1 MLIGALLIL
10 TWLVL
15 LVRYP
20 LRAVPI
26 SLGALLMLGLV
37 AGWVLWQEHRE
48 RQLLGRLELHL
59 SYAPGPCPAAQPLRV
74 TLRNNS
80 RRALRGLR
88 WDVTAHVPGTPPWYR
103 TPTTPPSI
111 RALVIFRVER
121 SGNPACRCRRC
132 VQAIAPARWSSKP
145 RTCAAASG
153 MIEHAPSHP
162 TPQPLSCMNKQ
173 YQSAN

>member
-80 RRALRGLR
+80 GRALRGLR
-88 WDVTAHVPGTPPWYR
+88 WDVTAHVPGTRTNLVQNAYDAPIYQGPGDLQSGAQWQSCLPLPPLRAGYR
-103 TPTTPPSI
+103 AST
-111 RALVIFRVER
+111 LEF
-121 SGNPACRCRRC
+121 
-132 VQAIAPARWSSKP
+132 QAENLRG
-145 RTCAAASG
+145 RFG
-153 MIEHAPSHP
+153 DD
-162 TPQPLSCMNKQ
+162 
-173 YQSAN
+173 